1 MTDLPDEDGEE
12 LRVKLTTQQRLALL
26 ERDARSHARS
36 LTEIVQQVIGGFT
49 QAQIEQLRTV
59 FREELAD
66 AGLRID
72 GPDHI
77 DDAREDFRF
86 LRRLREGYDT
96 EDIRFLHRLREGYD
110 GAAKRVGNYILMAL
124 FAVGA
129 MIVGLGFWAWISRG
143 IR

>member
-1 MTDLPDEDGEE
+1 MTDVDDDGEE

-26 ERDARSHARS
+26 ERDSRSHARS
-36 LTEIVQQVIGGFT
+36 LTEIVKTVSQGFT
-49 QAQIEQLRTV
+49 TAQIQQLRTV

-66 AGLRID
+66 VGLRID

-86 LRRLREGYDT
+86 LRRLREGYD
-96 EDIRFLHRLREGYD
+96 
-110 GAAKRVGNYILMAL
+110 GASKRVGSYVLMAL

-143 IR
+143 VR